1 MKLNILLSILFII
14 VTTLS
19 ATHEVEHIMLD
30 DDSSCLVCQVNNNLV
45 SADIINVSQNVEI
58 IRFEKIVE
66 NNLTS
71 NPYIKEKNNQSR
83 APPSLS

>member
-19 ATHEVEHIMLD
+19 AGHEVEHITLD
-30 DDSSCLVCQVNNNLV
+30 DDSSCLVCTVNNNLI
-45 SADIINVSQNVEI
+45 SADIIDISQTVEI
-58 IRFEKIVE
+58 IRFEKISQ
-66 NNLTS
+66 NNFISTLH
-71 NPYIKEKNNQSR
+71 IKERNNQNR